1 MIIIKRKNLSY
12 FLFRLIIFLSYFIFN
27 QTYAANVV
35 NYSLLL
41 GENSSTVMYI
51 FRFDDNSKGAFLV
64 EYGGS
69 NSFKNAHTLGQNY
82 GNSYIMP
89 PKYGDNNKQET
100 WTRLEYKLKNFQY
113 NYEVRGNDQIL
124 GLASKESM
132 QLIERYIS
140 NYESFSFSS
149 KNNNNFYKTILVPA
163 KTIFDLKIFYKNNKR
178 VYCKIIN
185 ETEIVKHINKEL
197 NKNLVTISKDNGL
210 LCNNKFK
217 VEKPKEKTKE
227 KNQTNNDQKKPDKEN
242 TKNNTSKN
250 KKLSKNDNYLNE
262 YWLHFVVLFVVIFF
276 IFKINRSTKKEK
288 LKTSLSKKKNVEK
301 KVAKL
306 KKTKIR
312 TDKNLE
318 NKEFIN
324 EKLKIKIKEEK
335 KIVNKEKKDKNVIK
349 KQVDKQ
355 IDENLDDLD
364 FDV

>member
-1 MIIIKRKNLSY
+1 MSIFKRKNLSY

-27 QTYAANVV
+27 QTHAANIV

-51 FRFDDNSKGAFLV
+51 FRFDDNSKGALLV

-149 KNNNNFYKTILVPA
+149 KNNNNFYKENQNSIDYQVISFSLNNLISNKLVENPDLIKIDVDGNELEILEGFESLRN
-163 KTIFDLKIFYKNNKR
+163 IKNISL
-178 VYCKIIN
+178 IIETRK
-185 ETEIVKHINKEL
+185 ETEEEVYQK
-197 NKNLVTISKDNGL
+197 LVMLGFKKISRRKDNT
-210 LCNNKFK
+210 
-217 VEKPKEKTKE
+217 VW
-227 KNQTNNDQKKPDKEN
+227 KK
-242 TKNNTSKN
+242 
-250 KKLSKNDNYLNE
+250 
-262 YWLHFVVLFVVIFF
+262 
-276 IFKINRSTKKEK
+276 
-288 LKTSLSKKKNVEK
+288 
-301 KVAKL
+301 
-306 KKTKIR
+306 
-312 TDKNLE
+312 
-318 NKEFIN
+318 
-324 EKLKIKIKEEK
+324 
-335 KIVNKEKKDKNVIK
+335 
-349 KQVDKQ
+349 
-355 IDENLDDLD
+355 
-364 FDV
+364 